1 MPAKNDKKAKR
12 PRTTAFE
19 STIGTPAR
27 GGEEITAG
35 QNPDEIAERTGTN
48 VEFKG

>member
-1 MPAKNDKKAKR
+1 MPKKNDKKAER

-19 STIGTPAR
+19 SVIGTPAR
-27 GGEEITAG
+27 GGEEITTG
-35 QNPDEIAERTGTN
+35 QNPDEIAERAGTN